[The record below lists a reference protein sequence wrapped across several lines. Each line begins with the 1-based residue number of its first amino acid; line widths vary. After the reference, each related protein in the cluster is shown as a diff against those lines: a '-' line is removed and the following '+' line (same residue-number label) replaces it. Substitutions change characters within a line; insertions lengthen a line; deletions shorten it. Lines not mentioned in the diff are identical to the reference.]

1 MLILATLALAQSA
14 PAPQQGPMKT
24 FGDWVVACDNVKRC
38 EMTSLLPEGG
48 DWADAGWQMA
58 VTRDAG
64 PAGGWTVELMGE
76 DAPAGLTVHVEGAP
90 AAGAAAMWRGT
101 TFGGADALKLVAAL
115 ANGKAVVVQD
125 NAGKALARISLS
137 GSSASLRFIDA
148 EQGRAG
154 TVTAVVAKGA
164 KPASLVPAAAALPV
178 IAAIRPA
185 GTAAA
190 LSPALRNQL
199 WTQSACAEN
208 YEDDSRPDMEGHA
221 LGGGATLVLVPC
233 GAGAYNFS
241 SVPYVVKAGKV
252 EIAAFDSTPGWTE
265 DGPPMLVN
273 AGFDA
278 RTGELGSYAKGRGIG
293 DCGSAETY
301 VWDGTR
307 FRLTEARAMGE
318 CRGSS
323 NWLAVWRARAV
334 AK

>member
-1 MLILATLALAQSA
+1 
-14 PAPQQGPMKT
+14 MKT

-38 EMTSLLPEGG
+38 EMTSLQPEGG
-48 DWADAGWQMA
+48 DWSGWQMA

-64 PAGGWTVELMGE
+64 PTGGWTVELMG
-76 DAPAGLTVHVEGAP
+76 DDAPKDVVLKVAGAPAGTTWRGHQFTGAQAATLISAMANGTDVLVHDG
-90 AAGAAAMWRGT
+90 AGAALG
-101 TFGGADALKLVAAL
+101 
-115 ANGKAVVVQD
+115 
-125 NAGKALARISLS
+125 RISLT

-154 TVTAVVAKGA
+154 TVSAVVAKGA
-164 KPASLVPAAAALPV
+164 KPASAVPAAPPLPV
-178 IAAIRPA
+178 IDSVRASGTPA
-185 GTAAA
+185 VLSAA
-190 LSPALRNQL
+190 LLDQL
-199 WTQSACAEN
+199 WTKSDCAEN
-208 YEDDSRPDMEGHA
+208 YEGESRPDVERHA

-241 SVPYVVKAGKV
+241 TVPYVVKAGKAQ
-252 EIAAFDSTPGWTE
+252 IAAFDSQPGWTG

-278 RTGELGSYAKGRGIG
+278 KTGELGSYAKGRGIG

-318 CRGSS
+318 CRGST

>member
-1 MLILATLALAQSA
+1 MLILAALALAQI
-14 PAPQQGPMKT
+14 APQQGPMKT

-38 EMTSLLPEGG
+38 EMTSLQPEGG
-48 DWADAGWQMA
+48 DWSDAGWQMA
-58 VTRDAG
+58 VTRDGG
-64 PAGGWTVELMGE
+64 PVGGWTVELMGE

-90 AAGAAAMWRGT
+90 AASAAAVWRGT
-101 TFGGADALKLVAAL
+101 TFVGDEALKLVAAL

-125 NAGKALARISLS
+125 GAGKSLGRVSLA
-137 GSSASLRFIDA
+137 GSSAALRFIDA

-154 TVTAVVAKGA
+154 TVSAVVAKGA
-164 KPASLVPAAAALPV
+164 KPASTVPAAPPLPV
-178 IAAIRPA
+178 IASIRAA
-185 GTAAA
+185 GTPAV
-190 LSPALRNQL
+190 LSPALLEQL
-199 WTQSACAEN
+199 WTQSDCAEN
-208 YEDDSRPDMEGHA
+208 YDGESRPDVERHA

-241 SVPYVVKAGKV
+241 TVPYVVKAGKAQ
-252 EIAAFDSTPGWTE
+252 IAAFDSQPGWGGD

-278 RTGELGSYAKGRGIG
+278 KTGELGSYAKGRGIG

-318 CRGSS
+318 CRGST

>member
-1 MLILATLALAQSA
+1 MRAMLILAALALAQT
-14 PAPQQGPMKT
+14 APQQGPMKT

-38 EMTSLLPEGG
+38 EMTSLQPEGG
-48 DWADAGWQMA
+48 DWSDDGWQMA

-64 PAGGWTVELMGE
+64 PNGGWMVELIGE
-76 DAPAGLTVHVEGAP
+76 DAPKGVALKVEGAP
-90 AAGAAAMWRGT
+90 ADAIWRG
-101 TFGGADALKLVAAL
+101 DALTGAPAASLVSAM

-125 NAGKALARISLS
+125 GAGKALGRISLT

-154 TVTAVVAKGA
+154 TVSAAVAKGA
-164 KPASLVPAAAALPV
+164 KPASAVPAAASLPV
-178 IAAIRPA
+178 IESVRPA
-185 GTAAA
+185 GTPTVLSDA
-190 LSPALRNQL
+190 LLNQL
-199 WTQSACAEN
+199 WTQSDCAEN
-208 YEDDSRPDMEGHA
+208 YEGESRPDVERHA

-241 SVPYVVKAGKV
+241 TVPYVVKAGKAQ
-252 EIAAFDSTPGWTE
+252 IAAFDSTPGWGGD

-273 AGFDA
+273 AGFDTK
-278 RTGELGSYAKGRGIG
+278 TGELGSYAKGRGIG

-318 CRGSS
+318 CRGST

>member
-1 MLILATLALAQSA
+1 MLILATLALAQS
-14 PAPQQGPMKT
+14 APQQGPMKT

-38 EMTSLLPEGG
+38 EMTSLLPESG
-48 DWADAGWQMA
+48 DWSDAGWQMA

-76 DAPAGLTVHVEGAP
+76 DAPKGAALAVEGQG
-90 AAGAAAMWRGT
+90 GARIWRGDR
-101 TFGGADALKLVAAL
+101 FGGADAAALVAAL
-115 ANGKAVVVQD
+115 ANGKAVIVRD
-125 NAGKALARISLS
+125 GAGKSLARISLS

-154 TVTAVVAKGA
+154 TVSAMVAKGA
-164 KPASLVPAAAALPV
+164 KPGSIVPAAAPLPV
-178 IAAIRPA
+178 IMSIRPT

-190 LSPALRNQL
+190 LSPALLNQL
-199 WTQSACAEN
+199 WTQSDCAEN
-208 YEDDSRPDMEGHA
+208 YDGDSRPEIERHA

-252 EIAAFDSTPGWTE
+252 QIAAFDSTPGWGG
-265 DGPPMLVN
+265 DGGPPMLVN

-278 RTGELGSYAKGRGIG
+278 KTGELGSYAKGRGIG

-323 NWLAVWRARAV
+323 NWLTVWRARAV

>member
-1 MLILATLALAQSA
+1 MLILATLALAQAA

-38 EMTSLLPEGG
+38 EMTSLLPESG
-48 DWADAGWQMA
+48 DWSDAGWQMA

-64 PAGGWTVELMGE
+64 PNGGWTVELFGE
-76 DAPAGLTVHVEGAP
+76 DAPKGVALKVEGAP
-90 AAGAAAMWRGT
+90 ADAIWRG
-101 TFGGADALKLVAAL
+101 DALTGAPAASLVAAM
-115 ANGKAVVVQD
+115 ANGKAVVVHD
-125 NAGKALARISLS
+125 GAGKALGRISLT

-148 EQGRAG
+148 EQGRVG
-154 TVTAVVAKGA
+154 TVSAAVAKGA
-164 KPASLVPAAAALPV
+164 KPASAVPAASLLPV
-178 IAAIRPA
+178 IASIRASGAPA
-185 GTAAA
+185 V
-190 LSPALRNQL
+190 LSPALLSQL
-199 WTQSACAEN
+199 WTQSDCAEN
-208 YEDDSRPDMEGHA
+208 YEGESRPDIERHA

-252 EIAAFDSTPGWTE
+252 QIAAFDSTPGWGGD

-273 AGFDA
+273 ASFDPK
-278 RTGELGSYAKGRGIG
+278 TGELGSYAKGRGIG

-323 NWLAVWRARAV
+323 NWLTVWRARAV